1 VARNAAMFVLRYI
14 GRSVDTLLDRIF
26 SVLGAVAL
34 SQIPQLISQYYDVL
48 TGALAEART
57 NVQVFR
63 SKAAEVGLDLRSFI
77 NEHLTSGSPV
87 FQKSGEGMRLAVD
100 RYESYEA
107 SASALADASVWERPF
122 VFFRHLDSSLFTALE
137 FRPGLP
143 LTVEGAV
150 YALVGIV
157 FGLGLYHLFRTLPVR
172 LVRGPKKKALAQKSS
187 GAKSGAS

>member
-1 VARNAAMFVLRYI
+1 MFILRYI

-26 SVLGAVAL
+26 SALGAIAL

-48 TGALAEART
+48 TGALSEANT

-63 SKAAEVGLDLRSFI
+63 NKAGEVGMDLRAFI
-77 NEHLTSGSPV
+77 NEHLSSSSPV
-87 FQKSGEGMRLAVD
+87 FQKSGEGMQLAVD
-100 RYESYEA
+100 RYESYQA
-107 SASALADASVWERPF
+107 AHTALGDASVWERPF
-122 VFFRHLDSSLFTALE
+122 LFFRHLDTNLFAALE

-157 FGLGLYHLFRTLPVR
+157 LGLGLYHLFRTLPVR
-172 LVRGPKKKALAQKSS
+172 LVRGPKKRAHTQISG
-187 GAKSGAS
+187 GAKSGVS